1 MGTKNTLNVPNIEFL
16 TMPLWGNKNGGGKIP
31 PLEYRGVIYSHIYA
45 HIYENH
51 IRWEK
56 LPVGQEL
63 PLVQT
68 VMMDSA

>member
-1 MGTKNTLNVPNIEFL
+1 MQKG
-16 TMPLWGNKNGGGKIP
+16 
-31 PLEYRGVIYSHIYA
+31 HISCRSRPTVA
-45 HIYENH
+45 KQRWSMVYELC
-51 IRWEK
+51 RWEK